1 MWREDESC
9 SHFRTGIPP
18 TFSFLYQGW
27 QSIGKAGDFKNKL
40 KKMKFEQASRALA

>member
-1 MWREDESC
+1 MTRDFIFVREYLPRFHSC
-9 SHFRTGIPP
+9 IKD
-18 TFSFLYQGW
+18 GW